1 MEGIIR
7 AMEDMEP
14 TKASTAITPGMATSG
29 EHTGNNADRSGS
41 IGSAKLLLPLV
52 LHLLPLVIRLHR
64 HRVYRLRLPLT
75 GGGNLR
81 QRYSALLREWPLLFT
96 PQ

>member
-14 TKASTAITPGMATSG
+14 TKASTAITPGMTTSD

-41 IGSAKLLLPLV
+41 IGSTKLLLPLV
-52 LHLLPLVIRLHR
+52 LHRHR

-81 QRYSALLREWPLLFT
+81 QRYSALLRGWPLLFT
-96 PQ
+96 QQ